1 MLSDDE
7 NVVEDG
13 EDDSYNYKDMIR
25 RDERRWKKA
34 DQNGDGALDKKEFQ
48 DFLHPEE
55 VEHMRSIVIDVSALN
70 SFVLTL
76 VNAHCFLLHIDK
88 LLAIVTYV

>member
-70 SFVLTL
+70 SFVLPL
-76 VNAHCFLLHIDK
+76 CQCSLLFIAHR
-88 LLAIVTYV
+88 